1 MLIGIESVSAI
12 GCSSAHNHAQVH
24 PPQPTGGESLSV
36 VTAPTTWHK
45 VDAGAFSLFAPL
57 GWEFHQL
64 AGVDS
69 YVGEFVGDGVV
80 LRFDFGQDSS
90 GYLKRAKKPAYV
102 IAHESIGGFPAKIA
116 SPRTPRHG
124 VTGVYF
130 RNFVSSNAL
139 CLWGKALTSAHHE
152 LTLNTFKTIPL
163 PRLPPQ

>member
-12 GCSSAHNHAQVH
+12 GCSSAHNHAQVY

-57 GWEFHQL
+57 GWELHHL

-80 LRFDFGQDSS
+80 LIVDFGQDSS
-90 GYLKRAKKPAYV
+90 GYLKRPKKTADV
-102 IAHESIGGFPAKIA
+102 IPHKSLAGVAEHETCPE
-116 SPRTPRHG
+116 TP
-124 VTGVYF
+124 
-130 RNFVSSNAL
+130 
-139 CLWGKALTSAHHE
+139 
-152 LTLNTFKTIPL
+152 
-163 PRLPPQ
+163 